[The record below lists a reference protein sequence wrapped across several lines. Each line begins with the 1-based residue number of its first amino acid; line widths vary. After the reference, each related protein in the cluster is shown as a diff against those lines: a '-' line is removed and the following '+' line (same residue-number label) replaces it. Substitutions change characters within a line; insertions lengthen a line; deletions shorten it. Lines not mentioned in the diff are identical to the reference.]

1 MMEEKEEM
9 QWFEKLRL
17 NSWEV
22 EILIVGFVLVMLFN
36 IPDTLS
42 LEEDKMG
49 EGFVGRGLQDVLIY
63 TVVGMTLFIISTIVN
78 ILIFSFSLYL
88 GLRGFWVGV
97 LGLSSVYPDGI
108 NLKKLNFNT
117 IFNKQIAK
125 YNFNDFILKIDNICS
140 SIFSFS
146 FLISFSIISLCVFF
160 LEVVLVSVCLATI
173 GSLFQDGVNIVRMFT
188 LPFLFFGL
196 LYFIDY
202 FLFGILK
209 KIKWKPFGYLFNII
223 DKFYKYITFIFIY
236 DTLYYAFISNVKR
249 RVIFLFMVCCI
260 LILAAYESIEFE
272 ETIYFPDV
280 QSSEVIMN
288 SRNYEDKFK
297 QREYYE
303 SGQYPFYP
311 FIQSD
316 VILENHL
323 RLHIPYDS
331 YMNIPIEN
339 FCPELS
345 ETLLLADT
353 LALQRI
359 EKQERILHCINNAY
373 SIFIDSVSI
382 ESDFIFYDYAHI
394 FLDIKSFFMLI
405 PLEQFPNGRH
415 ILRVDKNL
423 KDYMDGISIIDGEFN
438 MNLESDPDSIYYIPF
453 YISR

>member
-36 IPDTLS
+36 IPDSLS
-42 LEEDKMG
+42 LEISKMEAG
-49 EGFVGRGLQDVLIY
+49 LVGRGIQDFLVWFVIF
-63 TVVGMTLFIISTIVN
+63 MTLLIISTIVN
-78 ILIFSFSLYL
+78 ILIVSFSLYL

-209 KIKWKPFGYLFNII
+209 KN
-223 DKFYKYITFIFIY
+223 
-236 DTLYYAFISNVKR
+236 
-249 RVIFLFMVCCI
+249 
-260 LILAAYESIEFE
+260 
-272 ETIYFPDV
+272 
-280 QSSEVIMN
+280 
-288 SRNYEDKFK
+288 
-297 QREYYE
+297 
-303 SGQYPFYP
+303 
-311 FIQSD
+311 
-316 VILENHL
+316 
-323 RLHIPYDS
+323 
-331 YMNIPIEN
+331 
-339 FCPELS
+339 
-345 ETLLLADT
+345 
-353 LALQRI
+353 
-359 EKQERILHCINNAY
+359 
-373 SIFIDSVSI
+373 
-382 ESDFIFYDYAHI
+382 
-394 FLDIKSFFMLI
+394 
-405 PLEQFPNGRH
+405 
-415 ILRVDKNL
+415 
-423 KDYMDGISIIDGEFN
+423 
-438 MNLESDPDSIYYIPF
+438 
-453 YISR
+453 